1 MRDIAND
8 MNKDLRHQNAKI
20 AKTDQKAQHNLQKL
34 KGVNS
39 ALRKN
44 LKS

>member
-8 MNKDLRHQNAKI
+8 MNQDLRHQNARM
-20 AKTDQKAQHNLQKL
+20 AKTDHKAQQNLQKL

-39 ALRKN
+39 TLKEN